1 MLAHELRTGDEFR
14 EDGETVYR
22 VTRAWTG
29 EDRGNRPVVKIE
41 YRHRDGGDGEQTFDP
56 KAEVPHVR
64 PTSRE
69 RIARYVA
76 LRKRVNEHGGQ
87 LGELI
92 HDLNGGDRAGGSTL
106 FLRDLEA
113 VLEELDAARSY
124 ID

>member
-69 RIARYVA
+69 RVARFVA
-76 LRKRVNEHGGQ
+76 ERKKLNRHLGDRVHELHGGD
-87 LGELI
+87 E
-92 HDLNGGDRAGGSTL
+92 AGGCTL
-106 FLRDLEA
+106 WLRDLEA
-113 VLEELDAARSY
+113 VLEELGAARSY